1 MKTTL
6 RLNRR
11 YVLGQVKGKLAEQ
24 GESEVRD
31 AIFACV
37 MGFFGERGFSELAFK
52 LIEYNKES
60 KRFIVRC
67 ARGKEKELVA
77 CFALANP
84 ESGARFETIRTS
96 GTIAAIRRKE
106 GNI

>member
-11 YVLGQVKGKLAEQ
+11 YVLGQVKGKLAEKS
-24 GESEVRD
+24 ESEVRN
-31 AIFACV
+31 AIFSCV
-37 MGFFGERGFSELAFK
+37 LGFFGEQGFSALAFK
-52 LIEYNKES
+52 LISYDGQS

-67 ARGKEKELVA
+67 ERGKEKELVA

-84 ESGARFETIRTS
+84 ESGARFETLRTS
-96 GTIAAIRRKE
+96 GTIAAIKRKS
-106 GNI
+106 